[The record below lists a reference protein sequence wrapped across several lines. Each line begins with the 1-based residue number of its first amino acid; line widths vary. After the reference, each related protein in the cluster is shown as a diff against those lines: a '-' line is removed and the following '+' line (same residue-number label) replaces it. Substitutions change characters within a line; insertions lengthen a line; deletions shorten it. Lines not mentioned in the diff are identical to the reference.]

1 MAFWGDNFR
10 RGVLNLRVVA
20 PSGEARVL
28 VLDKPELKIGS
39 ARDNDLVLD
48 DPCVAA
54 NHCRLVVLAGA
65 LELRDRGSRFGTT
78 INLQRCNQPTRL
90 VEGDRVGVGAY
101 VLELM
106 PARVQADIDA
116 VAHRVRHAGESW
128 DRDPD
133 EALRLQL
140 DQSAAAWHAL
150 RRPRRLLPPEPRLVR
165 AVALDA
171 RAPLA
176 PLTRAWLTVAARR
189 RRVGQGLR
197 WGLSGALL
205 GLALAA
211 PIVAGQPPAPEPAAL
226 PASSDPTP
234 LPGPSTP
241 PPAALPVHMHTVVS
255 GDTPASI
262 ARAYNVQLRWVE
274 QWNHLE
280 PGAPLT
286 PGSTLRIEAA
296 RAPLA
301 RSQVLHVAEAGDTWE
316 TLARRL
322 GVDVAQLRADN
333 PYFGDTLRSGDRI
346 TFWATAHAPEPT
358 YELAAL
364 EVPTGAYSTGGANV
378 QGTLVDGLR
387 LPPSTD
393 YELRCPFNAHASSFT
408 TDRLLAAI
416 SALRVHYRGQIVIG
430 DLSREDGGSFG
441 HHASHQSGRDVDLWL
456 PRRGGYY
463 RQADECASCGTRWCR
478 PEPDE
483 VDWPTTWA
491 LITALQD
498 TGAVQ
503 NIFLDRSLHHNLRA
517 AALAAGL
524 TDEEVLQ
531 AIPHRATARALVTHS
546 DRHTHHIHVRF
557 RCGPDDLGCR
567 P

>member
-39 ARDNDLVLD
+39 ARDSDLVLD

-54 NHCRLVVLAGA
+54 NHCRLVVLAGG

-78 INLQRCNQPTRL
+78 VNLQRCTQPTRI

-116 VAHRVRHAGESW
+116 VARRVRHADESW

-133 EALRLQL
+133 EALRRQL
-140 DQSAAAWHAL
+140 DQSAAAWDAL
-150 RRPRRLLPPEPRLVR
+150 RRPRRLLPPAPRLVR

-171 RAPLA
+171 RAPLG

-205 GLALAA
+205 GLALAT
-211 PIVAGQPPAPEPAAL
+211 PIVASTPSEPPPEPPAQ
-226 PASSDPTP
+226 PASPAP
-234 LPGPSTP
+234 APAPAP
-241 PPAALPVHMHTVVS
+241 PPAALPVHTHTVVP
-255 GDTPASI
+255 GDTPASL
-262 ARAYNVQLRWVE
+262 ARAYNVQLRWIE
-274 QWNHLE
+274 QWNGLE

-286 PGSTLRIEAA
+286 PGAVLRIEAA

-301 RSQVLHVAEAGDTWE
+301 RAQVLHVAEAGDTWE

-322 GVDVAQLRADN
+322 GVDPQQLRADN
-333 PYFGDTLRSGDRI
+333 PYYGDTLRSGDRI
-346 TFWATAHAPEPT
+346 TFWAPAPAPAPAYEP
-358 YELAAL
+358 AAL

-378 QGTLVDGLR
+378 KGTLVDALR

-430 DLSREDGGSFG
+430 DVSREDGGSFG

-478 PEPDE
+478 PDPDE
-483 VDWPTTWA
+483 VDWSTTWA
-491 LITALQD
+491 LVTALRD
-498 TGAVQ
+498 TDAVQ
-503 NIFLDRSLHHNLRA
+503 NIFLDRSLHQDLRA
-517 AALAAGL
+517 AARAAGL
-524 TDEEVLQ
+524 TDDEVLA
-531 AIPHRATARALVTHS
+531 AIPRRATADALVTHS

-557 RCGPDDLGCR
+557 RCGPEDLGCR